1 MNNDWIS
8 LPIKAMLWAVI
19 TNACTFLFTYLV
31 QEGRVRKLKKKLKE
45 LQEQQDAA
53 RVALVVWCRD
63 DITLSVEQYLQ
74 QRSCKQN
81 TQDNSS
87 LQETANT
94 QNGHS
99 DYPQQENLPELS
111 PQPTNSQGPE
121 SLPPDTQPNQSQPTS
136 AVNKCQHN
144 IKVFTVGHKGPLSNN
159 IGDWHK
165 FLERVKDVV
174 QDMRKEAPSQI
185 LLFTNV
191 PVAFGVLLGGIL
203 DNGPAVEI
211 HHYFNGVYA
220 PVAYLTH
227 ETCKV

>member
-8 LPIKAMLWAVI
+8 LPIKAMLWAVF
-19 TNACTFLFTYLV
+19 TNACTFLFTYFV
-31 QEGRVRKLKKKLKE
+31 QEYRIRKLKRKLQIIRNQTGK
-45 LQEQQDAA
+45 AP
-53 RVALVVWCRD
+53 VALVVWCRD

-74 QRSCKQN
+74 ERFRQQN
-81 TQDNSS
+81 SQGAYFFK
-87 LQETANT
+87 ETANT
-94 QNGHS
+94 QNSHS

-111 PQPTNSQGPE
+111 AQPTNPQVPQPV
-121 SLPPDTQPNQSQPTS
+121 LPDTQPNQSQPSS
-136 AVNKCQHN
+136 AVNESQHN
-144 IKVFTVGHKGPLSNN
+144 IQVFTVGHKGPLPDN

-165 FLERVKDVV
+165 FLQAVKREVRK
-174 QDMRKEAPSQI
+174 MRQQAPSQI

>member
-8 LPIKAMLWAVI
+8 LPIKATLWAVI

-31 QEGRVRKLKKKLKE
+31 QEYRVRKLKEELEEERKKRGG
-45 LQEQQDAA
+45 A
-53 RVALVVWCRD
+53 RVALVVWCRE
-63 DITLSVEQYLQ
+63 DITPSVRQYLQ
-74 QRSCKQN
+74 ERVCKQN
-81 TQDNSS
+81 TQQNSS
-87 LQETANT
+87 LQETAKT

-99 DYPQQENLPELS
+99 DYPPQVNLPELS
-111 PQPTNSQGPE
+111 PQPTNSQRPE
-121 SLPPDTQPNQSQPTS
+121 SLPPDTQPNQSQPSS